1 MVNLEALAEEAVQK
15 SLQILFDICGGYLAR
30 GLQGHLVGRGVDNF
44 LQGIAQKE
52 ETAYFQCTG
61 WWTLS
66 TAAAANYPHLN
77 VLQQIVHIV
86 QFTQLPQL
94 SNSLPAIKKKTHAK
108 RKTT

>member
-1 MVNLEALAEEAVQK
+1 M
-15 SLQILFDICGGYLAR
+15 R
-30 GLQGHLVGRGVDNF
+30 GCEGHLVGRGVDNF

-94 SNSLPAIKKKTHAK
+94 NNSLPAIKKKTHAK
-108 RKTT
+108 EENDVKIL

>member
-44 LQGIAQKE
+44 LQGIAH
-52 ETAYFQCTG
+52 FQCTG

>member
-1 MVNLEALAEEAVQK
+1 M
-15 SLQILFDICGGYLAR
+15 
-30 GLQGHLVGRGVDNF
+30 GRGVDNF

-77 VLQQIVHIV
+77 VLQQIVNIV

-94 SNSLPAIKKKTHAK
+94 NNSLPAIKKRHMLREATI
-108 RKTT
+108 